1 MQATV
6 IYDGDCGICEASA
19 RWIRQRFPEVSVLS
33 HYEYGLS
40 SIGAVWLIT
49 DAGRKEGSV
58 AVASLLRMS
67 PTRLWR
73 YVGVFMQLPLIRNI
87 ARMAYWCVAK
97 NRARISRWVGLKACG
112 LPSAT
117 NNK

>member
-19 RWIRQRFPEVSVLS
+19 RWIRPRFPEVSVVS
-33 HYEYGLS
+33 HYEYGLT

-67 PTRLWR
+67 VTRGWR

-87 ARMAYWCVAK
+87 ARVVYWCIAK
-97 NRARISRWVGLKACG
+97 NRARISRWCGLKACG
-112 LPSAT
+112 LPPTSD
-117 NNK
+117 NK

>member
-1 MQATV
+1 VKATV

-19 RWIRQRFPEVSVLS
+19 RWIRQRFPDVSVVS

-40 SIGAVWLIT
+40 SIGAVWFIN
-49 DAGRKEGSV
+49 DVGRKEGSV

-67 PTRLWR
+67 ASRWWR
-73 YVGVFMQLPLIRNI
+73 FVGAFMQLPLIRNI

-112 LPSAT
+112 LPSVT
-117 NNK
+117 DNK